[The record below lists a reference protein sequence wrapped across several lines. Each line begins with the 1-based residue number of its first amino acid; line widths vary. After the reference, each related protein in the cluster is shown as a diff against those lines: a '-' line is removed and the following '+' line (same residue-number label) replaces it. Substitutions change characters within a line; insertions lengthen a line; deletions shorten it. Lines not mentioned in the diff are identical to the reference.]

1 MRSIFKCACGNVSLT
16 ENGNRCPICGDL
28 LVKFSLPSIE
38 PQPSRVDL
46 KRVMYGSW
54 RRMPVCRHRRCDLF
68 GMFDVTETI
77 KGGKA

>member
-46 KRVMYGSW
+46 KRVLYGLGVA
-54 RRMPVCRHRRCDLF
+54 MFFVGIGTIVVL
-68 GMFDVTETI
+68 GM
-77 KGGKA
+77 AL

>member
-1 MRSIFKCACGNVSLT
+1 MRSIYKCACGNVSLT

-46 KRVMYGSW
+46 KRVMYG
-54 RRMPVCRHRRCDLF
+54 VGVGCLF
-68 GMFDVTETI
+68 VGIGTVIFLGCLM
-77 KGGKA
+77 

>member
-1 MRSIFKCACGNVSLT
+1 MRSIYKCACGNVSLT

-46 KRVMYGSW
+46 KRIMYG
-54 RRMPVCRHRRCDLF
+54 VGVGVLF
-68 GMFDVTETI
+68 VGIGAVIFLGCLV
-77 KGGKA
+77 

>member
-1 MRSIFKCACGNVSLT
+1 MRSIFKCTCGNVSLT

-46 KRVMYGSW
+46 KRVMYGIG
-54 RRMPVCRHRRCDLF
+54 VGCLF
-68 GMFDVTETI
+68 VGIGAVIFLGCLM
-77 KGGKA
+77 

>member
-46 KRVMYGSW
+46 KRIMYG
-54 RRMPVCRHRRCDLF
+54 VGVGCLF
-68 GMFDVTETI
+68 VGIGAVIFLGCLM
-77 KGGKA
+77 

>member
-16 ENGNRCPICGDL
+16 ENRNRCPICGDL

-46 KRVMYGSW
+46 KRVMYGIG
-54 RRMPVCRHRRCDLF
+54 VGCLF
-68 GMFDVTETI
+68 VGIGAVIFLGCLM
-77 KGGKA
+77 

>member
-38 PQPSRVDL
+38 PQPSRIDL
-46 KRVMYGSW
+46 KRVMYGIG
-54 RRMPVCRHRRCDLF
+54 VGCLFLGIFTVIFLGCLF
-68 GMFDVTETI
+68 GN
-77 KGGKA
+77 

>member
-16 ENGNRCPICGDL
+16 ENGNRCPICDDL

-46 KRVMYGSW
+46 KRVMYGVGVGCLFVGIGAVIFL
-54 RRMPVCRHRRCDLF
+54 VCL
-68 GMFDVTETI
+68 M
-77 KGGKA
+77 